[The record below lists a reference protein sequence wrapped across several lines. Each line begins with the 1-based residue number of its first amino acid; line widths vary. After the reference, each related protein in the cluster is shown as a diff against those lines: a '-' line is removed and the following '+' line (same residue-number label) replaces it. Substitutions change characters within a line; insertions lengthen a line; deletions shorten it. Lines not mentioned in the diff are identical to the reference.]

1 MKSAYLSIL
10 ALAISTRVFS
20 QLPDNN
26 LPDSVSITIHP
37 HYNQVSKI
45 HRKIFGENY
54 RQEWATAVRLPL
66 IRISRING
74 GLTPERNGGGMET
87 KSIRLS
93 DKKGQVWVLRS
104 VEKIPDKLVP
114 ENLRQTFAL
123 DWVDDAYSGQHP
135 YSALMVPPLAEAVDV
150 PHANP
155 VIGVLEADPALGDFG
170 KEFAGRVVLFEEREP
185 SGASDNTQKMLKE
198 LNGNYN
204 VRLDGKEIL
213 RARMLDMLIG
223 DWDRHEDQWR
233 WHAVK
238 NEDGKVY
245 IAVPRDRDQVL
256 HVVQG
261 LLPGIA
267 AQPWIDPVLGDF
279 TGKIPHA
286 KYSLMKTHFMQSFAD
301 VQLSFSE
308 WMKVVN
314 GFCAAESDA
323 VLEAA
328 VRRLPVED
336 QQIRGKQILQ
346 ILKERRNQIPAAMAS
361 YYKFINRIVDLKTS
375 DKAEDISISDRPDS
389 TLLITVSRQ
398 AKAGKPGAV
407 LTVNEYDPSIT
418 KEVRLYSGAGNDH
431 IVIDTRRSPVQ
442 LRIVDSSGL
451 KKIDMLS
458 ATSRIRLYGKKDSTI
473 IGGNPNGL
481 NTHFSND
488 AANLRFVRTNPYN
501 VWMPLA
507 TGAINKDDGFLLG
520 LGFRY
525 TGNTGFRKLPNS
537 TIQEV
542 MITHSFKNDAFR
554 VSYSGQWMSAVGK
567 ADFTLAARADAPD
580 NTMNFFGQG
589 NSTALDETGDYHR
602 FYRAR
607 FDFYQLDAA
616 LRWHIAGKTTLS
628 AGPSLQYYHYN
639 ENDNLGRSIT
649 TPGLIKSYDSTSYKR
664 DKTHAGLALSLISD
678 RRNNTILPSSGWLL
692 QVNGNAYTGLN
703 QSSKAYAQ
711 VKPEFTYF
719 LKADTGAKLVFS
731 DRIGG
736 GVTIGNAAF
745 YQSMFLGGQGNLLGY
760 LQNRFAGQQMV
771 FNNFQARYRL
781 AEIPGYI
788 LPGQLGLTGFY
799 DIGRVWI
806 KGETSNIWHQGAGGG
821 LYFVPAGLTV
831 IQVIAGHSSEGW
843 YPYISLNFR
852 I

>member
-1 MKSAYLSIL
+1 MRSAYLSIL
-10 ALAISTRVFS
+10 ALAISTKVFS
-20 QLPDNN
+20 QVQDKNF
-26 LPDSVSITIHP
+26 PDSVSVTIHP
-37 HYNQVSKI
+37 HYNQVSKV

-54 RQEWATAVRLPL
+54 RQEWATAVKLPL

-93 DKKGQVWVLRS
+93 DKNGQVWVLRS

-135 YSALMVPPLAEAVDV
+135 YSALMVPPLAEAARV

-185 SGASDNTQKMLKE
+185 LGASDNTQKMLKE
-198 LNGNYN
+198 VNGNYN
-204 VRLDGKEIL
+204 VRLDGKEVL
-213 RARMLDMLIG
+213 RSRMLDLLVG

-245 IAVPRDRDQVL
+245 LAVPRDRDQVL

-279 TGKIPHA
+279 TGSIPHV
-286 KYSLMKTHFMQSFAD
+286 KYSLMKTQFMQPYTD
-301 VQLSFSE
+301 VQLSYAE

-314 GFCAAESDA
+314 EFCAAESDL
-323 VLEAA
+323 VLETA
-328 VRRLPVED
+328 VKRLPVEN
-336 QQIRGKQILQ
+336 QQIRGEEILQ
-346 ILKERRNQIPAAMAS
+346 ILKERRSRIPAAMS
-361 YYKFINRIVDLKTS
+361 DYYKFINRIVDLKAS
-375 DKAEDISISDRPDS
+375 DKSEFISVSARPDA
-389 TLLITVSRQ
+389 TLAITISKVTRS
-398 AKAGKPGAV
+398 GKPGEV
-407 LTVNEYDPSIT
+407 LSVNEYDPAIT
-418 KEVRLYSGAGNDH
+418 KEIRLYTGAGNDH
-431 IVIDTRRSPVQ
+431 LVIDTRNSPVR
-442 LRIVDSSGL
+442 LRVIDSAGL
-451 KKIDMLS
+451 KKIDMVS
-458 ATSRIRLYGKKDSTI
+458 AAAPVKLYGKKDSALIT
-473 IGGNPNGL
+473 GRPTLLKG
-481 NTHFSND
+481 HFSND
-488 AANLRFVRTNPYN
+488 TANLKFVRTNPYN

-507 TGAINKDDGFLLG
+507 TGAINRDDGFLLG
-520 LGFRY
+520 IGFRY
-525 TGNTGFRKLPNS
+525 TGNTGFRKTPNS
-537 TIQEV
+537 TIQELL
-542 MITHSFKNDAFR
+542 ITHSFKNEAFR
-554 VSYSGQWMSAVGK
+554 ISYSGQWMSALGK
-567 ADFTLAARADAPD
+567 ADITLAARADAPD

-589 NSTALDETGDYHR
+589 NHTALDETGDYHR

-616 LRWHIAGKTTLS
+616 LRWHIDPKTTFS

-639 ENDNLGRSIT
+639 ENDNVGRSVT
-649 TPGLIKSYDSTSYKR
+649 VPGSIRSYDSVSYR
-664 DKTHAGLALSLISD
+664 YDKTHAGLALSLISD
-678 RRNNTILPSSGWLL
+678 RRNNNILPSSGWLL
-692 QVNGNAYTGLN
+692 QVNGNGYAGLN
-703 QSSKAYAQ
+703 RSSKAYAQ

-719 LKADTGAKLVFS
+719 LKVDSGARLVLS
-731 DRIGG
+731 DRLGG
-736 GVTIGNAAF
+736 GVTVGDAAF

-760 LQNRFAGQQMV
+760 LQNRFAGQQMAY
-771 FNNFQARYRL
+771 NNFQARLRI
-781 AEIPGYI
+781 AEIPGYV

-799 DIGRVWI
+799 DIGRVWL
-806 KGETSNIWHQGAGGG
+806 KGEKSGDWHQGAGGG

-831 IQVIAGHSSEGW
+831 IQVLAGHSSEGW

-852 I
+852 L